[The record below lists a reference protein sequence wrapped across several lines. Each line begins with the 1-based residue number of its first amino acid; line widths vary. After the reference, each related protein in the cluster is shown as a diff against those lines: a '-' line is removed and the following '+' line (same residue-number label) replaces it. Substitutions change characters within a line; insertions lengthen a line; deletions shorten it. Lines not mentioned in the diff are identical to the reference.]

1 VANTPRI
8 GARLDPALTDAA
20 REGIG
25 RPDLPLS
32 LLIRTGLGV
41 LAGLPVDE
49 ALAQAHARPGRPQ
62 TR

>member
-1 VANTPRI
+1 MANTPST
-8 GARLDPALTDAA
+8 GLRLNRSLTDAA

-25 RPDLPLS
+25 QPDIPLAV
-32 LLIRTGLGV
+32 LVRTGLGV

-49 ALAQAHARPGRPQ
+49 ALDQAYARPGRPR